1 MQKGEFNPLF
11 MNYFLMNWLF
21 ISPHAVINASMLDS
35 LLEDETPAEKRAI
48 LAELFDG
55 YDQQNIAA
63 VLAEAVPDFSLSF
76 EELYAVPAPEAVR
89 PS

>member
-1 MQKGEFNPLF
+1 

-21 ISPHAVINASMLDS
+21 IFPRSVINASMLGS
-35 LLEDETPAEKRAI
+35 LLEGETPAEKQAI

-55 YDQQNIAA
+55 YDQQNINA

-76 EELYAVPAPEAVR
+76 GEPSATPAHEEVSASAACNLPN
-89 PS
+89 S